1 MIEHQKQ
8 PRQRCIGMVPN
19 HLQECLGLH
28 VGIGMPKIVEQLI
41 KGAGAGG
48 RSHRKVVA
56 ARGRASEGAV
66 NKKGEA

>member
-1 MIEHQKQ
+1 
-8 PRQRCIGMVPN
+8 MVPN